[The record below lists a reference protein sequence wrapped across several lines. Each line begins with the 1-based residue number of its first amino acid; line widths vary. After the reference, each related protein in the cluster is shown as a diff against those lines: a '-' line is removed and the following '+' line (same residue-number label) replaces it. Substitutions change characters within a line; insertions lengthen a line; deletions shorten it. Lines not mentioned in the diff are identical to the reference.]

1 MAFAGGGLDGDSTTG
16 DMGSPLHGTAPVLPA
31 PTSHHS
37 SLLLGC
43 APAPPTQP
51 QHWGPTAQH
60 CRVSYRAVLPQHMLR
75 MSLLFFFSF
84 ICK

>member
-16 DMGSPLHGTAPVLPA
+16 DMDSPLHGIAPVLPA

-60 CRVSYRAVLPQHMLR
+60 CRVSYRAVPPQHMLR